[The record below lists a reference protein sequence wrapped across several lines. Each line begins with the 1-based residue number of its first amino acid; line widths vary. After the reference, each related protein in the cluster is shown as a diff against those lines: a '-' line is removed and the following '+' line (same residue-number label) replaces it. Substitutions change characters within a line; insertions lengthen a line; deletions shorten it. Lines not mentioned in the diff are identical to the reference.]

1 MMCTRHRVCECA
13 CLSLA
18 AIWALS
24 LSMSHLEQG
33 SWTNGLHK
41 ASRGSEFAQADAPSG
56 KRGKTMRG
64 PLPWDSLP
72 KTMQGEFLMNG
83 KIPLEKYYV
92 SHDVFDGQAEP
103 PAPWTEKMVQDLR
116 VRAAAEQDLNG
127 YCGAARY
134 LRRAFSKVRVHASH
148 AHAHASIFLM
158 DRAC

>member
-1 MMCTRHRVCECA
+1 MRHRVCECA

-24 LSMSHLEQG
+24 LSMSHLEHV
-33 SWTNGLHK
+33 SWTSGHK
-41 ASRGSEFAQADAPSG
+41 ASRGAEFAQDALS
-56 KRGKTMRG
+56 KRGETMRG
-64 PLPWDSLP
+64 PLPWDSIP
-72 KTMQGEFLMNG
+72 KTMQGEFLLNG

-92 SHDVFDGQAEP
+92 SHDVFEGQTEP

-134 LRRAFSKVRVHASH
+134 LRRAFSKVRVNASH
-148 AHAHASIFLM
+148 AHAHTSIFLM
-158 DRAC
+158 EREC